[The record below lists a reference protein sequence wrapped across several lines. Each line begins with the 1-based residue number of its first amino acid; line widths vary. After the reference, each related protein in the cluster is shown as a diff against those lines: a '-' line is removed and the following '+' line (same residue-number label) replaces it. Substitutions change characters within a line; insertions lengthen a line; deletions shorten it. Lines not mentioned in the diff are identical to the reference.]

1 MQSKQRAPALRNR
14 SIKQRDFRSRQ
25 GVNRS
30 RNLSVSGMDSSVI
43 IKRVS
48 SEEDE
53 NDVSIVNLNDSVSDM
68 ASVGGQSMAGLSD
81 ASGGD
86 VVKKVSSG
94 VSDGGSMYSASDVQ
108 VVKQGGDVTYDDMNN
123 SMAGLSDVS
132 MSDVVKVNN
141 NDSMADYSMASLN
154 DDSMAGPGDDQIL
167 RMKSQSAVAEQSS
180 SDITSDGS
188 ANMLDGL
195 KKELGMPSVSNP

>member
-1 MQSKQRAPALRNR
+1 M
-14 SIKQRDFRSRQ
+14 
-25 GVNRS
+25 
-30 RNLSVSGMDSSVI
+30 
-43 IKRVS
+43 
-48 SEEDE
+48 

-81 ASGGD
+81 GSGGD
-86 VVKKVSSG
+86 VVKKVTSG
-94 VSDGGSMYSASDVQ
+94 MSDGGSMYSSSDVQ
-108 VVKQGGDVTYDDMNN
+108 VIKQGGDVTYDDMNN

-154 DDSMAGPGDDQIL
+154 DDSMAGPGDDIMRL
-167 RMKSQSAVAEQSS
+167 KSQSAVAEVSS
-180 SDITSDGS
+180 SDISSDGN

-195 KKELGMPSVSNP
+195 KKELGMPSLSNP